1 MKSQLQ
7 QVFSVHE
14 NMLSLRAQRTEI
26 LASNLVNADTPGYKA
41 KDIDFK
47 KALED
52 RMMGDQFNMQA
63 THQGHLRE
71 NEVLDD
77 FTLKYRVPLQPSLD
91 GNTVDTQIE
100 NAEFS
105 ENTIRYLATLRFLD
119 GKFKSM
125 SSALKGE

>member
-26 LASNLVNADTPGYKA
+26 LASNMVNADTPGYKA

-63 THQGHLRE
+63 THQGHLQE
-71 NEVLDD
+71 NEALDD
-77 FTLKYRVPLQPSLD
+77 FALKYRVPLQPSLD

-125 SSALKGE
+125 TSALKGE

>member
-63 THQGHLRE
+63 TQQGHMQE
-71 NEVLDD
+71 NDVLDD